1 MPTAPTATSRHLPV
15 PLAAVVLASLVAAGC
30 TSFGSSSEEDD
41 SVAPAEQPS
50 ATVTIPP
57 TRLTPFCQT
66 MIDLADQ
73 LENDPPDDIEAEI
86 IETYAGILDEV
97 PDAIRGDF
105 DAVLADLRGQPV
117 PDASDADADTA
128 EDAPT
133 TTFDPGPPVTD
144 ETGATVPSGDPFF
157 DEGYDPDDTPA
168 LRLNAYVD
176 FECRDVANNPGPPAT
191 QPLSDV
197 ATTIED

>member
-1 MPTAPTATSRHLPV
+1 MPTIAATPRHLPV
-15 PLAAVVLASLVAAGC
+15 SFAAVVLASVTITGC

-41 SVAPAEQPS
+41 GVALAEQPS

-57 TRLTPFCQT
+57 TRLTPFCQA
-66 MIDLADQ
+66 MIDLADR

-86 IETYAGILDEV
+86 IETYEGIVDEV
-97 PDAIRGDF
+97 PEAIRGDF
-105 DAVLADLRGQPV
+105 DAVLADLRGEPV
-117 PDASDADADTA
+117 PDTSGADADTA
-128 EDAPT
+128 DDVPT

-144 ETGATVPSGDPFF
+144 QTGATVPAGDPFF
-157 DEGYDPDDTPA
+157 DEGYDPEETPA

-176 FECRDVANNPGPPAT
+176 FACRDVANNPGPPAT

-197 ATTIED
+197 TTTVAE